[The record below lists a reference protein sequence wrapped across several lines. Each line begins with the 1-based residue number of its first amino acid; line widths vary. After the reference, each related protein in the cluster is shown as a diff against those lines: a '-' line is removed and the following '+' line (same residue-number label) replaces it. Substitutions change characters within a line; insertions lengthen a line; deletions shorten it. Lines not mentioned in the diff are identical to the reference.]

1 MYLQVHKFMLNHRL
15 KQLGEKHRI
24 GTLEEL
30 QDRLLVLQLHDASE
44 VNEEDHEYAEEGNE
58 DSDEPEEEEDGEQ
71 EVKEYEWKDYSA
83 KGLQTL
89 LSQQPDFADEKCM
102 LELELKARGDLCLFL
117 PKFHCE
123 LNMIELIWGRSKFY
137 VRRAEHPD
145 KGSLRALVGGP
156 GGQPPGLIWSSFD
169 PLNLPLTLVWKYA
182 AKCRDFIRLYHK
194 EVSTGIIHKVR
205 KNYKSH
211 RRVFEFNKETDLD
224 AFNSVPWKELDVE
237 LVQNHENPE

>member
-1 MYLQVHKFMLNHRL
+1 
-15 KQLGEKHRI
+15 
-24 GTLEEL
+24 
-30 QDRLLVLQLHDASE
+30 
-44 VNEEDHEYAEEGNE
+44 
-58 DSDEPEEEEDGEQ
+58 
-71 EVKEYEWKDYSA
+71 
-83 KGLQTL
+83 
-89 LSQQPDFADEKCM
+89 
-102 LELELKARGDLCLFL
+102 
-117 PKFHCE
+117 
-123 LNMIELIWGRSKFY
+123 MIELMWGRSKFY
-137 VRRAEHPD
+137 VRRAEHAD

-224 AFNSVPWKELDVE
+224 AFNSVPWKEMDVE
-237 LVQNHENPE
+237 LVQNRENPE